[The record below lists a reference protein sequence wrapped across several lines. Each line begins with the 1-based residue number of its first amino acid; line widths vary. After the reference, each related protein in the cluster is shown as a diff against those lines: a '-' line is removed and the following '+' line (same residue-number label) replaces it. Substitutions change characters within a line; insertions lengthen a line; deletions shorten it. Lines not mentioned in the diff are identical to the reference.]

1 MWIENGKRLIA
12 LDGRDV
18 RLEHRD
24 IVFEGRSNIE
34 VIRYP
39 SEQTA
44 KVQYKKIVRRLSDR
58 IITQV

>member
-1 MWIENGKRLIA
+1 MWIENDKRLIA
-12 LDGRDV
+12 LDGRDI

-34 VIRYP
+34 AIRYP
-39 SEQTA
+39 SEQA
-44 KVQYKKIVRRLSDR
+44 AEVQYKKIARRLNDR